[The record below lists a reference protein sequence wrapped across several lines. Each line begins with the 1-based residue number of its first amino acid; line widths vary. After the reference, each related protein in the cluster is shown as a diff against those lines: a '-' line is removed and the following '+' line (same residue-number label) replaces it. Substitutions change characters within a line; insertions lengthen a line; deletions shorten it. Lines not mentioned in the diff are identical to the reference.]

1 MRQGGLCRLETSGAG
16 LSSQPFRSGSF
27 VSGGAAGL
35 LKFLK
40 FLRGQKP
47 AEIEFVDSTNESIAI
62 VTSSSGDTLHISKD
76 VFRLYEVSRIR
87 KAVAQITEP
96 LLTESIESMTVTSQ

>member
-1 MRQGGLCRLETSGAG
+1 M
-16 LSSQPFRSGSF
+16 
-27 VSGGAAGL
+27 

-40 FLRGQKP
+40 FLRGQKT